1 MVNNRVQT
9 EQDSPWK
16 EFLER
21 FFEPFILYFFPNVHA
36 EIDWNKKYTFLDKE
50 LQRVVRDSAINSR
63 FADKLVKVYRK
74 NGQEQWVLIHIEVQG
89 SQQTEFEKRMF
100 TYHYRLFDRY
110 QKPVAGFAVLT
121 DGNDNWRPSIY
132 SSEIWNTRLTF
143 EFNLVK
149 ILDFEKT
156 AEAAG
161 PLPKNPIEIL
171 IRGHQIARLTKP
183 ESPQRLDGKLA
194 LIKHLYRSGLKKE
207 AILEL
212 FRILD
217 WLISLST
224 DLAKEFKIDFERFER
239 EEIAVPYVTSIERI
253 YQEEYREKYQK
264 DREKYQKDREKLQKD
279 REKDR
284 KQVREQ
290 IHNERQA
297 LAKKLLA
304 AGMSPKQV
312 VDLIELSLDEVN
324 RLATPRS
331 LAEEP
336 PPTYDPAGTSAT
348 TATRKPRAV
357 KRTKRAA

>member
-161 PLPKNPIEIL
+161 PFPKNPIEIL

-253 YQEEYREKYQK
+253 YQEEYREKFQK
-264 DREKYQKDREKLQKD
+264 AC
-279 REKDR
+279 
-284 KQVREQ
+284 EQ
-290 IHNERQA
+290 ACDQTRQEERQA

-324 RLATPRS
+324 RLATPSS

-336 PPTYDPAGTSAT
+336 PPTYDPAGTSAP